1 MQFNQFIIFGGCGF
15 IGTHTANLLRE
26 KYPDAKIY
34 IADLLADG
42 TENLGHSMILDYEG
56 KILDEIDEIEGGIY
70 AEVNL
75 QKMYEFR
82 EKCTILEDIKD
93 EYKVINK

>member
-26 KYPDAKIY
+26 KYPDAKVY

-42 TENLGHSMILDYEG
+42 S
-56 KILDEIDEIEGGIY
+56 
-70 AEVNL
+70 
-75 QKMYEFR
+75 EFSKGSTSVSR
-82 EKCTILEDIKD
+82 FQ
-93 EYKVINK
+93 